1 MSISVRD
8 NRLWLKVYE
17 WIKSGI
23 FNGVLADG
31 APLSENMLAQ
41 ETGISRTPIREALR
55 VLAQDGF
62 VTLVPGRG
70 AFVAEITLESIR
82 EIYEVRRLLEPI
94 AARTAVMRIPDDY
107 LDRVASKWFEI
118 RYMISER
125 HPVEWGEIAELDKE
139 FHLMITTNAANR
151 RIRDILIPYA
161 AQVERFQLMS
171 AKALSNVEETA
182 RQHLQLIDCI
192 RNRDGDE
199 LAGLMAE
206 HIISSEE
213 NVMKMFNP

>member
-1 MSISVRD
+1 MDVSVRD

-17 WIKSGI
+17 WIKSGV
-23 FNGVLADG
+23 FSGALAG
-31 APLSENMLAQ
+31 GEPLSESMLAQ

-55 VLAQDGF
+55 VLARDGF
-62 VTLVPGRG
+62 VTLVPGKG

-82 EIYEVRRLLEPI
+82 EIYEVRRLLEPY
-94 AARTAVMRIPDDY
+94 AARTAVMRILDDY
-107 LDRVASKWFEI
+107 LDRAASKWREI
-118 RYMISER
+118 KSMINER
-125 HPVEWGEIAELDKE
+125 RPVEWGEIADLDRE

-171 AKALSNVEETA
+171 AKALSDVGETA

-192 RNRDGDE
+192 RRRDGDE
-199 LAGLMAE
+199 LAGLMLE
-206 HIISSEE
+206 HIVSSEE
-213 NVMKMFNP
+213 NVMKIFVP

>member
-1 MSISVRD
+1 MTISVKD

-31 APLSENMLAQ
+31 VPLSENMLAQ

-118 RYMISER
+118 RYMIDER
-125 HPVEWGEIAELDKE
+125 HPVKWEDIAELDKE

-151 RIRDILIPYA
+151 RIRDILVPYA

-192 RNRDGDE
+192 RKRDGDE

-206 HIISSEE
+206 HIVSSEE